1 MSRSDRPWPIQGNTT
16 GGPLAAAAHWLCKGL
31 TAYNPSDRHPV
42 LSAGPQ
48 VYHSDPAR
56 RSWRETCRGPL
67 RSGWVRAARFIY
79 GKRESLGAGGVCRP
93 RVMALS
99 PVRSRPRECTC
110 CAGYSVF
117 KVPRGKFPLGVL
129 FLPFIICWNSVCHLA
144 GFFEKNYNLQ
154 IFRLHNSRR
163 IFIFLSE

>member
-67 RSGWVRAARFIY
+67 RSGWVRAARFLS

-117 KVPRGKFPLGVL
+117 KVPPGQLLFRGLL
-129 FLPFIICWNSVCHLA
+129 FA
-144 GFFEKNYNLQ
+144 
-154 IFRLHNSRR
+154 LHNTLAKRASLVRPLQKFSQIAFFALAHR
-163 IFIFLSE
+163 STKLHLLV